1 MPRQPP
7 EETSLVLEESVD
19 EEGRRERRVAN
30 LDSAEDV
37 RAVHEYSEAE
47 QLERE
52 MWGGG
57 HNRPGASKKE
67 RTDEAS
73 RARGLGGGAEWPRM
87 PGMKPIR
94 AERDADEGLRRSPRK
109 LQKAVET
116 ADLFGAALKGAGSS
130 GVLQPKKR
138 PAPQSQPAGAKRQ
151 AAAAATARRLDR
163 EQPQQRRSLP
173 QHSRA
178 GSAGSSCSSS
188 SASAAPAKPTPK
200 PKKEV
205 PPLDDVDQRKLK
217 RVMKEQLSR
226 NDLRTLTPRRL
237 RRKCEASMAYESGE
251 LEKHITLVNDFLR
264 QELLSDPASYLERS
278 GFSVTYV

>member
-1 MPRQPP
+1 MPRRADD
-7 EETSLVLEESVD
+7 TSLVLEESVD

-37 RAVHEYSEAE
+37 RAVNEYSEAE
-47 QLERE
+47 EMERE

-57 HNRPGASKKE
+57 HNRPGSSKRE

-87 PGMKPIR
+87 PGMKPIKS
-94 AERDADEGLRRSPRK
+94 ERDADEGLRRSPRK
-109 LQKAVET
+109 LQKAAAT
-116 ADLFGAALKGAGSS
+116 ADLFGAALSGSS

-138 PAPQSQPAGAKRQ
+138 PASQSQPAGAKRQ

-163 EQPQQRRSLP
+163 EQPQQRRQPAARSSP
-173 QHSRA
+173 QNSRA
-178 GSAGSSCSSS
+178 CSAGSGR
-188 SASAAPAKPTPK
+188 SASSAPAKPQPK
-200 PKKEV
+200 PKKED

-217 RVMKEQLSR
+217 RVLKEQLSR
-226 NDLRTLTPRRL
+226 NDLLSLTPRRL
-237 RRKCEASMAYESGE
+237 RRKCEAGMAFESGE
-251 LEKHITLVNDFLR
+251 LEKHVALVDDFLR
-264 QELLSDPASYLERS
+264 QELLSDPAGYLGRA